1 MSATIK
7 TESREAWLRKALAR
21 HLQCAAIGRQMMMD
35 YAMFDQFNKVT
46 VIALGSAAADAAVAA
61 CLGSLGGMAG
71 EW

>member
-35 YAMFDQFNKVT
+35 CAMFDQLHKVT
-46 VIALGSAAADAAVAA
+46 VIALGSAAADMAVAA

>member
-1 MSATIK
+1 MTTTIK

-35 YAMFDQFNKVT
+35 YATFDQLHKVT
-46 VIALGSAAADAAVAA
+46 IIAFGKEAADAAVAA
-61 CLGSLGGMAG
+61 CLSSLGGLAG